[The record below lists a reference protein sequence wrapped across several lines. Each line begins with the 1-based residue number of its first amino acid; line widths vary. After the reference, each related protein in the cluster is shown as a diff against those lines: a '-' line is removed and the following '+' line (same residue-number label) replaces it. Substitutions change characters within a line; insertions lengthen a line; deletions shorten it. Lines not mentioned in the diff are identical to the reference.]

1 MDFLT
6 SHLVWG
12 FISCLNISFGSP
24 VHTERSNKAA
34 FKRIVVVL
42 L

>member
-1 MDFLT
+1 MDLLT

-12 FISCLNISFGSP
+12 FIPCLNIRFGST
-24 VHTERSNKAA
+24 VHTERSNKA
-34 FKRIVVVL
+34 VVL